1 MPTPEELAT
10 EDPAGATRLYR
21 GTRGTAPFDVAL
33 TRDGARLEGTC
44 NYGQGRG
51 STLDGQVGDGGALVL
66 HERHV
71 EKASEP
77 PVATGTFELQ
87 RDGKG
92 GLNGTWTDARGA
104 KKLPVALAP
113 RGVSPAPR
121 KVYLGFLARYGRFLK
136 KTPLT
141 QAELDTIQGG
151 DRFVVPTTPGAPQPL
166 ADRGVPDRASLYV
179 TDIDNDGTLDFV
191 LVSESGMA
199 ENANELTSV
208 YDADGDSLRDLDLH
222 GALAKVMRDGGQPTH
237 PLAAYRRGT
246 PFLEITPKG
255 TVFRL
260 YDVVALDK
268 EGHVEDLS
276 LLGHP
281 DRLLERRVVLL
292 WKNGAI
298 EEVEHTET
306 VVPVNRPALY
316 PLPPPQPIGD

>member
-1 MPTPEELAT
+1 
-10 EDPAGATRLYR
+10 
-21 GTRGTAPFDVAL
+21 
-33 TRDGARLEGTC
+33 
-44 NYGQGRG
+44 
-51 STLDGQVGDGGALVL
+51 VGDGGALVL